1 MAAASVVLFFFPW
14 KGPASDLPAPPFF
27 FAILFINCHYHV
39 DFTSGAAGSLKT
51 PGRGSVGMLDLG
63 GGSTQITFLPRLEV
77 TSPHPQG
84 HLPCWGAA
92 APWRPMSSTSL
103 LKVITH
109 SESCLV

>member
-51 PGRGSVGMLDLG
+51 PGRGSVGMLV
-63 GGSTQITFLPRLEV
+63 STLADSRGLTQDDIEELSAILEKAKAEIPAMLN
-77 TSPHPQG
+77 TQG
-84 HLPCWGAA
+84 
-92 APWRPMSSTSL
+92 
-103 LKVITH
+103 
-109 SESCLV
+109 

>member
-1 MAAASVVLFFFPW
+1 MYVYSP
-14 KGPASDLPAPPFF
+14 PPFF
-27 FAILFINCHYHV
+27 FAVLFINCHCHV

-84 HLPCWGAA
+84 RLACRGVA
-92 APWRPMSSTSL
+92 APWRPVSSASL
-103 LKVITH
+103 LRVITH
-109 SESCLV
+109 SEFCLV